1 MEVQII
7 PAVDLME
14 GKVVRLIQGD
24 PRALKAYGHLGDP
37 VTVAKRWEEYGADAL
52 HIIDLDA
59 ALDRGSN
66 LDVIKKIA
74 QGVGIPVQVGGGI
87 RTLEAAQNL
96 LRVGINRIIL
106 GSLAFKEP
114 YALKKL
120 LEEFG
125 YDRVAVALDHRN
137 GEVMVRGWRTATKLG
152 VGEAMERFLSLGVN
166 LFLITSITR
175 DGTLQGPDYS
185 LLAEACKRSGVRVMA
200 AGGVGSLEDLIALRG
215 IGVWGVVIGKA
226 LYEGV
231 FDLRKAVRVVKGR

>member
-1 MEVQII
+1 MQII

-14 GKVVRLIQGD
+14 GKVVRLLQGD

-37 VTVAKRWEEYGADAL
+37 VTVAKRWEEYGADAV
-52 HIIDLDA
+52 HVIDLDA

-74 QGVGIPVQVGGGI
+74 QGVRIPVQVGGGI
-87 RTLEAAQNL
+87 RTLKAAQSL
-96 LRVGINRIIL
+96 LGAGTNRIIL

-114 YALKKL
+114 QALKRL
-120 LEEFG
+120 LEEFCH
-125 YDRVAVALDHRN
+125 DRVAVALDHRN

-152 VGEAMERFLSLGVN
+152 VSEAMGRFLSLGVT

-185 LLAEACKRSGVRVMA
+185 LLAEACKRPGVRVMA
-200 AGGVGSLEDLIALRG
+200 AGGVSSLEDLIALKE
-215 IGVWGVVIGKA
+215 IGVWGVIIGKA

-231 FDLRKAVRVVKGR
+231 FDLREAIGVIKGR

>member
-1 MEVQII
+1 VKII
-7 PAVDLME
+7 PAVDLMD

-37 VTVAKRWEEYGADAL
+37 VAVAKRWEEYGADAL
-52 HIIDLDA
+52 HVIDLDA

-96 LRVGINRIIL
+96 LRVGIDRIIV
-106 GSLAFKEP
+106 GSLAFKELHT
-114 YALKKL
+114 LKRL

-125 YDRVAVALDHRN
+125 CDRVAVALDHRN
-137 GEVMVRGWRTATKLG
+137 GEVMVRGWRTATKLE

-185 LLAEACKRSGVRVMA
+185 LLAEACKRSGARIIA
-200 AGGVGSLEDLIALRG
+200 AGGVGCLEDLIALKRM
-215 IGVWGVVIGKA
+215 GVWGVVVGKA

-231 FDLRKAVRVVKGR
+231 LDLREAVRIVKGG

>member
-1 MEVQII
+1 MKII

-14 GKVVRLIQGD
+14 GRVVRLMQGD

-37 VTVAKRWEEYGADAL
+37 VTIAKRWEKYGADAV
-52 HIIDLDA
+52 HVIDLDA

-66 LDVIKKIA
+66 LDIIKKIA
-74 QGVGIPVQVGGGI
+74 QGIRVPVQVGGGL

-96 LRVGINRIIL
+96 LKAGINRIII

-114 YALKKL
+114 HALKKL
-120 LEEFG
+120 LEEFSS
-125 YDRVAVALDHRN
+125 DRMAVALDHRN
-137 GEVMVRGWRTATKLG
+137 GEVMVRGWRASTKLG
-152 VGEAMERFLSLGVN
+152 VGEAMERFLSFGVN

-185 LLAEACKRSGVRVMA
+185 LLAEVCKRSGVRVMA
-200 AGGVGSLEDLIALRG
+200 AGGVGSLEDLIALKG
-215 IGVWGVVIGKA
+215 TGVWGVVIGKA

-231 FDLRKAVRVVKGR
+231 LDLREAVRVIKGG

>member
-1 MEVQII
+1 MKVI

-37 VTVAKRWEEYGADAL
+37 VTVAKRWEEYGADAV
-52 HIIDLDA
+52 HVIDLDA
-59 ALDRGSN
+59 ALDRGNN
-66 LDVIKKIA
+66 LDVLKKIS
-74 QGVGIPVQVGGGI
+74 QGVRIPVQVGGGI

-96 LRVGINRIIL
+96 LRAGINRIIV
-106 GSLAFKEP
+106 GFLAFKEP
-114 YALKKL
+114 RALKRL

-125 YDRVAVALDHRN
+125 YDRVAVALDHRD
-137 GEVMVRGWRTATKLG
+137 GKVMVRGWRTSTKLG

-185 LLAEACKRSGVRVMA
+185 LLAEACKCSGVRVMA
-200 AGGVGSLEDLIALRG
+200 AGGVSSLEDLIALKG

-231 FDLRKAVRVVKGR
+231 FDLREAIRVVKGG

>member
-1 MEVQII
+1 VQII

-14 GKVVRLIQGD
+14 GKVVRLLQGD

-37 VTVAKRWEEYGADAL
+37 VTVAKRWEEYGADAV
-52 HIIDLDA
+52 HVIDLDA

-66 LDVIKKIA
+66 LDAIRKIA

-87 RTLEAAQNL
+87 RTLEAAQSL
-96 LRVGINRIIL
+96 LRAGINRIVL

-114 YALKKL
+114 HALKRL

-125 YDRVAVALDHRN
+125 RERVAVALDHRD
-137 GEVMVRGWRTATKLG
+137 GEVMVRGWRTSAKLG

-166 LFLITSITR
+166 LFLITSIAR
-175 DGTLQGPDYS
+175 DGTLRGPDYGI
-185 LLAEACKRSGVRVMA
+185 LAEMCKRSGVRVMA
-200 AGGVGSLEDLIALRG
+200 AGGVSSLEDLITLKG

-231 FDLRKAVRVVKGR
+231 LDLREAVRVVKGG

>member
-1 MEVQII
+1 VKII
-7 PAVDLME
+7 PAVDLMG

-24 PRALKAYGHLGDP
+24 PGALKAYGHLGDP
-37 VTVAKRWEEYGADAL
+37 VSVAKRWEEYGADAL
-52 HIIDLDA
+52 HVIDLDA

-74 QGVGIPVQVGGGI
+74 QEVRIPVQVGGGI

-96 LRVGINRIIL
+96 LNSGIYRIIV

-114 YALKKL
+114 QALKRL
-120 LEEFG
+120 LGEFG
-125 YDRVAVALDHRN
+125 CDRVAVALDHRN
-137 GEVMVRGWRTATKLG
+137 GEVMVRGWRTSTKLG
-152 VGEAMERFLSLGVN
+152 VGEAMEQFLSLGAN

-175 DGTLQGPDYS
+175 DGTLQGPDYN
-185 LLAEACKRSGVRVMA
+185 LLAEACNHPGVRVIA
-200 AGGVGSLEDLIALRG
+200 AGGVGSLKDLIALKG

-231 FDLRKAVRVVKGR
+231 LNLREAIKVIKGG

>member
-1 MEVQII
+1 MKII
-7 PAVDLME
+7 SAVDLME

-37 VTVAKRWEEYGADAL
+37 VTVAKRWEEYGADAI
-52 HIIDLDA
+52 HVIDLDA
-59 ALDRGSN
+59 ALERGSN
-66 LDVIKKIA
+66 LDVIRKIA
-74 QGVGIPVQVGGGI
+74 EGVRIPVQVGGGI

-96 LRVGINRIIL
+96 LRAGINRIIV
-106 GSLAFKEP
+106 GSLAFREP
-114 YALKKL
+114 QALKEL

-137 GEVMVRGWRTATKLG
+137 GEVMVRGWRASAKLE

-185 LLAEACKRSGVRVMA
+185 LLAEVCKRSGARIMA
-200 AGGVGSLEDLIALRG
+200 AGGVGSLEDLIVLKR

-231 FDLRKAVRVVKGR
+231 LDLREAIRVTKGR